1 MKEKF
6 FEYFDY
12 LIKNCKE
19 PIEMPKEVARYLEVL
34 RASSSAI
41 EKPIITENGIMILE
55 YLQGEASKSEDKKGY
70 KAKDIAEALFVSSR
84 TVSGSIRKL
93 VTDGFVERIGADP
106 AVYVITEK
114 GISFDIEGVRK

>member
-34 RASSSAI
+34 KASSSAI

-55 YLQGEASKSEDKKGY
+55 YLQGEASKSEEKKGY